1 MHLICRLVMAV
12 CLVGLVGCE
21 SDNDRML
28 YFAGD
33 SIAYNWPVEECFPS
47 IITDNRAMRGSGIAR
62 IEEQLVEFAGKEVVI
77 IVGTNDLWL
86 AREDM
91 EAYVERYVT
100 AIGNLK
106 ASKVYLF
113 PILPRSSESD
123 PVEQHDFI
131 FALNQLIRCR
141 ADILPEVVYVDVYD
155 EFLYERGLNPAY
167 TVDGLHLSRDGYR
180 ILTDK
185 LFGLL

>member
-1 MHLICRLVMAV
+1 MHLICRLVVAV

-86 AREDM
+86 ARKDM
-91 EAYVERYVT
+91 GAYVERYVT

-113 PILPRSSESD
+113 PILPRSLDSD
-123 PVEQHDFI
+123 PAGQNDFI
-131 FALNQLIRCR
+131 STLNRCIRQR
-141 ADILPEVVYVDVYD
+141 MDVLPEVVYVDVYD
-155 EFLYERGLNPAY
+155 EFLYDDGINPAY
-167 TVDGLHLSRDGYR
+167 TVDGLHLSREGYMV
-180 ILTDK
+180 LTYR
-185 LFGLL
+185 LFGVL

>member
-1 MHLICRLVMAV
+1 MHLICRLVMTV
-12 CLVGLVGCE
+12 CLIGLVGCE

-47 IITDNRAMRGSGIAR
+47 IVTDNKALGGSGIAR
-62 IEEQLVEFAGKEVVI
+62 IEQQSEEFVGREVVV

-86 AREDM
+86 ARKDM
-91 EAYVERYVT
+91 GAYVERYVA

-113 PILPRSSESD
+113 PILPRSLDSD
-123 PVEQHDFI
+123 PAGQNDFI
-131 FALNQLIRCR
+131 SMLNRCIRQR
-141 ADILPEVVYVDVYD
+141 MDVLPEVVYVDVYD
-155 EFLYERGLNPAY
+155 EFLYDDGINPAY
-167 TVDGLHLSRDGYR
+167 TVDGLHLSREGYMV
-180 ILTDK
+180 LTDR

>member
-1 MHLICRLVMAV
+1 MAV
-12 CLVGLVGCE
+12 CLIGLVGCE

-86 AREDM
+86 AWEDM
-91 EAYVERYVT
+91 EAYVERYVA
-100 AIGNLK
+100 AIENLR

-113 PILPRSSESD
+113 PILPRSSESGL
-123 PVEQHDFI
+123 VGQNDFI
-131 FALNQLIRCR
+131 SALNQLIRCQ
-141 ADILPEVVYVDVYD
+141 AGLLPEVIYVDVYD
-155 EFLYERGLNPAY
+155 EFLYDGGINPAY
-167 TVDGLHLSRDGYR
+167 TVDGLHLSQEGYMV
-180 ILTDK
+180 LTDK
-185 LFGLL
+185 LFELL